1 MPSLVSVRHIII
13 IIIIII
19 AEMALFNVAGH
30 LMKER
35 RIWPNY
41 CFPTGTIFQTSAV
54 LRLECSIDCI
64 SGSVG
69 HQHFLTFI
77 FSLSAFLLKK
87 NIQKKLIK
95 NI

>member
-13 IIIIII
+13 III
-19 AEMALFNVAGH
+19 AEMAVVNVTGY
-30 LMKER
+30 LMKES

-69 HQHFLTFI
+69 HQTNI
-77 FSLSAFLLKK
+77 FRSFSHCQRFF
-87 NIQKKLIK
+87 
-95 NI
+95 